1 MAPSEYLETD
11 DLTILLGLITASI
24 FLLHSLYRPQ
34 SLVHPILLGRQ
45 SDVARVRMPGE
56 SAVHRN
62 YATGLM
68 GRFTIRPARE
78 VMTLLDF
85 IKPESDAPR
94 SLWSTKISNAQLA
107 ERIKSLGTGLCLAG
121 LTRESNVLLLMNDG
135 IEFLITELALASHSI
150 PSLTLA
156 SPSLLSPVLEAHPPT
171 AVIVDASFLSHAL
184 ELIYDLNESGHHFVV
199 VVGEADKTCTLTCVG
214 APQNCKLDRHRSTGE
229 RGGPDDVFTVSF
241 YRDTDDQVQAAHLT
255 HQNITAGVTAIRA
268 LLPPNVPLSA
278 LDTIIS
284 AHSLSTAFG
293 RTIAYTA
300 LYDGTSFATLGSSKV
315 FKLSPENSEDPIADL
330 KSTQLLGLPPATVY
344 FLKPAHWRHKV
355 SGIFEGYITKES
367 LWDRLV
373 FDDARGSVLG
383 EAAPSTRAVIVSG
396 GLVPAEL
403 LTPAR
408 VAFSVPLVIA
418 HTHPLV
424 SGPVLAS
431 HPHDLQTFAITL
443 DQEAAHVGPPTV
455 NIEVKLVGVDDGAVE
470 KGGDPA
476 GVLHVRGPIVGRVLT
491 LSDSPEEDEAP
502 KNDEPWVSTGDLA
515 RVQTNGVFKAWNR
528 TKA

>member
-1 MAPSEYLETD
+1 
-11 DLTILLGLITASI
+11 
-24 FLLHSLYRPQ
+24 
-34 SLVHPILLGRQ
+34 
-45 SDVARVRMPGE
+45 
-56 SAVHRN
+56 
-62 YATGLM
+62 M
-68 GRFTIRPARE
+68 GRFTVRPARE
-78 VMTLLDF
+78 VLTLLDL

-107 ERIKSLGTGLCLAG
+107 ERIKSLGTGLNLAG

-156 SPSLLSPVLEAHPPT
+156 SASLLSPVLEAHPPT
-171 AVIVDASFLSHAL
+171 AVIVDGGFLPHAL
-184 ELIYDLNESGHHFVV
+184 ELIYDLNESVHHFVI
-199 VVGEADKTCTLTCVG
+199 VVGEADKTVLSH
-214 APQNCKLDRHRSTGE
+214 ASDRVKIVRWADVEAQGKEAVPVTSSTP
-229 RGGPDDVFTVSF
+229 GPDDVFTVSF
-241 YRDTDDQVQAAHLT
+241 YRDADDQVRAAHLT

-300 LYDGTSFATLGSSKV
+300 LYDGTSFATLESSKV
-315 FKLSPENSEDPIADL
+315 FTLATDSKDPIAAI
-330 KSTQLLGLPPATVY
+330 KSTQALGLPPATVY
-344 FLKPAHWRHKV
+344 FLEPTHMEALVNAIVSNAKKSLLFPLAWRHKV
-355 SGIFEGYITKES
+355 AGILEGYVTKES

-373 FDDARGSVLG
+373 FDDARSSVLG

-396 GLVPAEL
+396 GTVPARL

-408 VAFSVPLVIA
+408 VAFSAPLVIA

-424 SGPVLAS
+424 TAPILAS
-431 HPHDLQTFAITL
+431 HPHDMQTFAITSDKEL
-443 DQEAAHVGPPTV
+443 AHFGPPTV
-455 NIEVKLVGVDDGAVE
+455 SIEVKLVGVDDGAVE
-470 KGGDPA
+470 RGGDPA

-491 LSDSPEEDEAP
+491 LSDGLEEEEAS
-502 KNDEPWVSTGDLA
+502 KDDEPWVSTGDRA
-515 RVQTNGVFKAWNR
+515 RVQTNGVFKECSKR
-528 TKA
+528 VS